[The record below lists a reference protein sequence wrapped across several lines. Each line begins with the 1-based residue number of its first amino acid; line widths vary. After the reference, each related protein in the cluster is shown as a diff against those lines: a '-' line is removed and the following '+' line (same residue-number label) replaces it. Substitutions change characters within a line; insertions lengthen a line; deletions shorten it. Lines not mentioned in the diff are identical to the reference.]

1 MNKKIFNNILIVI
14 ISILIATL
22 LVSIGFISRIYI
34 VENGADDIDLNEI
47 HKAIMNT
54 DVADNDLEILSEIY
68 EILDEYYVEP
78 DKINEKELFNASLL
92 AILRT
97 LDDIHTNYI
106 DPDTFSFAQSDL
118 QGSFQGI
125 GANISFKD
133 GFVII
138 VSPFDNSPAIK
149 AGIRAGDKILSVDG
163 ELAQG
168 WSTEKAAFIIRGPE
182 GTKVVIEV
190 EHLDGNIE
198 EITVIRGK
206 IELPSVSYI
215 NELSRS
221 ESIFDNDGNEVNNMA
236 YIKIKSFTE
245 NTPDEIKK
253 AIKDRTNDKSIG
265 IIFDVRGNPGGLLD
279 ETLEIADMFL
289 NKGIITIQVDRNL
302 DEEVSKASSKTIT
315 DLPIVILQDAF
326 SASGSELFASAL
338 QGNNR
343 AIVMGEV
350 SFGKGTVNTVKRLS
364 NGGAMYVSTARYLS
378 PTRQIIEKVGV
389 IPDIESKLTMDDVTD
404 RKDTVIINAVE
415 YLKSLIQ

>member
-236 YIKIKSFTE
+236 FIKIKSFTE
-245 NTPDEIKK
+245 NTTDEIKK

-265 IIFDVRGNPGGLLD
+265 INIDVRGNPGGLLD

>member
-215 NELSRS
+215 NELSR
-221 ESIFDNDGNEVNNMA
+221 I
-236 YIKIKSFTE
+236 
-245 NTPDEIKK
+245 
-253 AIKDRTNDKSIG
+253 
-265 IIFDVRGNPGGLLD
+265 
-279 ETLEIADMFL
+279 
-289 NKGIITIQVDRNL
+289 
-302 DEEVSKASSKTIT
+302 
-315 DLPIVILQDAF
+315 
-326 SASGSELFASAL
+326 
-338 QGNNR
+338 
-343 AIVMGEV
+343 
-350 SFGKGTVNTVKRLS
+350 
-364 NGGAMYVSTARYLS
+364 YLW
-378 PTRQIIEKVGV
+378 R
-389 IPDIESKLTMDDVTD
+389 
-404 RKDTVIINAVE
+404 
-415 YLKSLIQ
+415 

>member
-245 NTPDEIKK
+245 NTPDEIEK

-265 IIFDVRGNPGGLLD
+265 IIIDVRGNPGGLLD

>member
-265 IIFDVRGNPGGLLD
+265 IIIDVRGNPGGLLD

>member
-265 IIFDVRGNPGGLLD
+265 IIIDVRGNPGGLLD

-415 YLKSLIQ
+415 YLKSIIQ